1 MLVSYWTAIKQRVP
15 FGLSVISPSFQS
27 DVHSATCWKAQE
39 ILHEFDHSHRQL
51 YFENNVFRKNYQ
63 WNNVLGHNWIWNR

>member
-1 MLVSYWTAIKQRVP
+1 MLVSYRTAIKQRAP
-15 FGLSVISPSFQS
+15 FGLSIISPSSQC

-63 WNNVLGHNWIWNR
+63 